1 MLLISSDN
9 DANMYVRIISRYVHC
24 AAVTV
29 RAVRVHHR
37 VVVHGPQVPDRPGD
51 HAARVARHRDARH
64 PSAHCCC
71 TGKASTHIHERPPLI
86 N

>member
-1 MLLISSDN
+1 MLLISSVNN
-9 DANMYVRIISRYVHC
+9 DANTYVQIISRDVHS

-51 HAARVARHRDARH
+51 HAARLARHRDARH

-71 TGKASTHIHERPPLI
+71 TGKAST
-86 N
+86 